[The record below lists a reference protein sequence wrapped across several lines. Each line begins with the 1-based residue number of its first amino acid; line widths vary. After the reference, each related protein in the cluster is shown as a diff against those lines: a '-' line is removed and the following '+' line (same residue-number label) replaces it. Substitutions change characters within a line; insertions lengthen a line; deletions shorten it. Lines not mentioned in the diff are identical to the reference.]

1 MIYGEKAMSN
11 TDTNKLQPN
20 MNNTT
25 NNYNNSSGQIK
36 SDIVENTNLS
46 GSSNIASKNN
56 GSDFSQ
62 HNKNFKTYNN
72 KNYRFIKSDYI
83 NTHFNLNRMPN
94 LPPYNTITQQPFN
107 FVPTNPA
114 QFYLPLDF
122 QQHSHNI
129 HLPHF
134 NNFYNTNDIN
144 TKQSYIN
151 HKSYV
156 KAKKAEVSLNAFFLH
171 RKCFLTI

>member
-83 NTHFNLNRMPN
+83 NNHFNLNRMPN
-94 LPPYNTITQQPFN
+94 LPPYNTITQQAFN

-129 HLPHF
+129 HVPHF

-156 KAKKAEVSLNAFFLH
+156 KAKKAEVSLNGFF
-171 RKCFLTI
+171 FIENVF